1 MGSEAFGTGKQTL
14 RRAIGVIL
22 DPDAHSRFEEAE
34 KVEMLSQ
41 QMLEEVTRRI
51 VDAIHPERIIL
62 FGSHAWGL
70 PSEDS
75 DIDLLIVLRNS
86 DKPGYR
92 RARDVY
98 RSLRGLK
105 LPVDVV
111 VRTLDEIERSIRV
124 KTSLERKVLEEG
136 RVLHG

>member
-1 MGSEAFGTGKQTL
+1 
-14 RRAIGVIL
+14 VIL

-41 QMLEEVTRRI
+41 QILEEVTRRI

-75 DIDLLIVLRNS
+75 DIDLLIVLSNS
-86 DKPGYR
+86 NKPGYR

-111 VRTLDEIERSIRV
+111 VRTLDEVERGIRV

>member
-1 MGSEAFGTGKQTL
+1 
-14 RRAIGVIL
+14 VIL
-22 DPDAHSRFEEAE
+22 DPDAHAPFEEAE

-70 PSEDS
+70 PGEDS

-92 RARDVY
+92 RAREVY

-111 VRTLDEIERSIRV
+111 VRTRDEVERGIGV